1 MKNKIIEFIKTLYS
15 KHVQRFLYKLK
26 EHWIF
31 YSAIGLTAVYL
42 YGMIVS
48 SFINAVHN
56 FATNTDE
63 KIFTINPIKCI
74 AAVFTP
80 YGLGIT
86 FYIVIMYLLIHQNW
100 VGYITGVKIK
110 KDERNFYTVNEGT
123 HGTSGW
129 MDKKHM
135 QKTFLMGEAD
145 KVKGPIL
152 GKVDVGG
159 YYEYLGLNSGN
170 GLNKHI
176 MTYGVR
182 KLSALP

>member
-63 KIFTINPIKCI
+63 KIFTLNPIKCI

-100 VGYITGVKIK
+100 VGYITGVKNK
-110 KDERNFYTVNEGT
+110 KR
-123 HGTSGW
+123 
-129 MDKKHM
+129 
-135 QKTFLMGEAD
+135 
-145 KVKGPIL
+145 
-152 GKVDVGG
+152 
-159 YYEYLGLNSGN
+159 
-170 GLNKHI
+170 
-176 MTYGVR
+176 
-182 KLSALP
+182 

>member
-56 FATNTDE
+56 FATIPMKN
-63 KIFTINPIKCI
+63 ITINPIKCI

-86 FYIVIMYLLIHQNW
+86 LYCHNVFIDTSELGRVYHGSEN
-100 VGYITGVKIK
+100 K
-110 KDERNFYTVNEGT
+110 KR
-123 HGTSGW
+123 
-129 MDKKHM
+129 
-135 QKTFLMGEAD
+135 
-145 KVKGPIL
+145 
-152 GKVDVGG
+152 
-159 YYEYLGLNSGN
+159 
-170 GLNKHI
+170 
-176 MTYGVR
+176 
-182 KLSALP
+182 

>member
-1 MKNKIIEFIKTLYS
+1 MYS
-15 KHVQRFLYKLK
+15 AFLYKLK

-63 KIFTINPIKCI
+63 KIFTLNPIKCI

-86 FYIVIMYLLIHQNW
+86 LLYCHNVFIDTSELGRVYHGNEN
-100 VGYITGVKIK
+100 K
-110 KDERNFYTVNEGT
+110 KR
-123 HGTSGW
+123 
-129 MDKKHM
+129 
-135 QKTFLMGEAD
+135 
-145 KVKGPIL
+145 
-152 GKVDVGG
+152 
-159 YYEYLGLNSGN
+159 
-170 GLNKHI
+170 
-176 MTYGVR
+176 
-182 KLSALP
+182 